1 METSN
6 DQNLKRR
13 IIEQLL
19 WNDNINANE
28 VDVEV
33 KEGNIKL
40 TGLVPNYTAKL
51 SATHNCSK
59 VAGVKKV
66 ENFLRIQFPP
76 AETLPENSQVAL
88 NLRNLIFRKSKIN
101 TDDVHLD
108 VDSRVATF
116 TGTVASYSEK
126 YLLETIANSVHGV
139 LGVNNFL
146 EVVLPEAFEDEA
158 VLADIRSAFRQNI
171 TINEDNLKIHVY
183 NGTVYVN
190 GTVPDYSTKKHALGI
205 AGYAP
210 GVVNVVDNINISS
223 W

>member
-33 KEGNIKL
+33 KEGNVKL
-40 TGLVPNYTAKL
+40 MGQVPNYTAKL
-51 SATHNCSK
+51 SATHNCSQ
-59 VAGVKKV
+59 VEGVKKV
-66 ENFLRIQFPP
+66 ENYLRIQFPP
-76 AETLPENSQVAL
+76 VDTMPENSQIAL
-88 NLRNLIFRKSKIN
+88 NLRNLIFQKSKIN

-108 VDSRVATF
+108 VEDRVATF

-126 YLLETIANSVHGV
+126 YLLEAIANSVHGV

-158 VLADIRSAFRQNI
+158 VLADIRSAFRQNV
-171 TINEDNLKIHVY
+171 TVNEENLQIKVY

-190 GTVPDYSTKKHALGI
+190 GTVPNYSTKKHALGI

-210 GVVNVVDNINISS
+210 GVVNIVDNIKISS
-223 W
+223 L

>member
-1 METSN
+1 MATTKEQS
-6 DQNLKRR
+6 LKRK

-33 KEGNIKL
+33 KEGDIKL

-51 SATHNCSK
+51 SATHNCSQ
-59 VAGVKKV
+59 VEGVKKV
-66 ENFLRIQFPP
+66 ENYLRIQFPP
-76 AETLPENSQVAL
+76 VDTLPENSQIAL
-88 NLRNLIFRKSKIN
+88 NLRNLIFQKSKIN

-108 VDSRVATF
+108 VADRVATF

-146 EVVLPEAFEDEA
+146 EVVLPETFEDEA
-158 VLADIRSAFRQNI
+158 VLADIRSALSRNI
-171 TINEDNLKIHVY
+171 TINEDNIQIKVY

-190 GTVPDYSTKKHALGI
+190 GTVPNYSTKKHALGI
-205 AGYAP
+205 AGYAA
-210 GVVNVVDNINISS
+210 GVVNVVDNIKISS
-223 W
+223 L

>member
-33 KEGNIKL
+33 NEGNIKL
-40 TGLVPNYTAKL
+40 SGQVPNYTAKL
-51 SATHNCSK
+51 SATQNCSHIE
-59 VAGVKKV
+59 GVKKV
-66 ENFLRIQFPP
+66 ENLLRIQFPP
-76 AETLPENSQVAL
+76 AETLPENSQIAL
-88 NLRNLIFRKSKIN
+88 NLRNLIFQKSKIN
-101 TDDVHLD
+101 TDDVHMD
-108 VDSRVATF
+108 VEDRVATF
-116 TGTVASYSEK
+116 AGTVASYSEK

-146 EVVLPEAFEDEA
+146 EVVLPEAFEDTA
-158 VLADIRSAFRQNI
+158 VLEDIRTALRQNV
-171 TINEDNLKIHVY
+171 TINENNLQINVN
-183 NGTVYVN
+183 NGTVYIN
-190 GTVPDYSTKKHALGI
+190 GTVPNYSTKKHALGI

-210 GVVNVVDNINISS
+210 GVVNVVDNIKISS